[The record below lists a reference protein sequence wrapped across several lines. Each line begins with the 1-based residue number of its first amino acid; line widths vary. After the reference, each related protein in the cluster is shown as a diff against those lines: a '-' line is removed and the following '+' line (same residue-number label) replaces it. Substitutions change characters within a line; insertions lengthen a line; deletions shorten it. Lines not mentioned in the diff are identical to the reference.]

1 MFTASLLLA
10 LQIASPQ
17 AGAQERQAIKDLVE
31 VEIHSPAE
39 HALLLDLCSDVDD
52 HHGFGLHGHAVV
64 YATDAEQ
71 ALLTE
76 RGFEFEVEIE
86 DLASFYEERARLSQ
100 GRMSVGSMGGFRT
113 LSEIHQEMD
122 RLAAA
127 HPTLVS
133 QKFSIGQSLQGR
145 EIYAMRISTSPST
158 HDPAKP
164 VAWFDALHHAREP
177 MGGESLLQFANHL
190 ATNFGVDDAVT
201 RIVETRNVLLIPC
214 VNPDGYEYNRQTNP
228 NGGGMWRKNRRG
240 GYGVDLNRN
249 YAHEWGSQWGG
260 SSGSQGSETYR
271 GSAPF
276 SEPETQAI
284 RDLLALQVPGM
295 SVSAHTYSDL
305 WIYPWGYD
313 TVFTTEN
320 QQFRNWSAEQTE
332 ANGWVYG
339 TAWEVLYTANGVSV
353 DYQYDE
359 HGTYAFTPEIGNN
372 GDGFWPDPNRIPA
385 LTADSIPPYMLV
397 AQWTGSWAD
406 LIDLSWTEISGNGD
420 AYPEPGESWAVQP
433 VVRNYGAITLLG
445 TATLG
450 SSNGLIT
457 VTSGA
462 SSMNIGQQASQALSA
477 FTVSFD
483 AALEVGELYSLDLS
497 LDYEGHADLQSIDFQ
512 LGRPRVLFADDM
524 QSDTGWTSNNNTNW
538 SWERADPQQT
548 TTGGQIAQPNNDNPN
563 GSGTLAW
570 VTGAS
575 AGGSV
580 GTNDVDGTARL
591 TSPRFAAGEFDR
603 VELEY
608 ARWFANLPGSAQDDE
623 MLVEVSNDDGASWT
637 QLETTAN
644 ANSWQTHSFRLEN
657 FVALTDTMRLR
668 VTVADEPNNDITEGL
683 IDDLQLSTYSELP
696 TLGTLGQAQIG
707 QPINLYFDGTP
718 NRNWTLVY
726 SFQRTAGQTVG
737 GVEGKFYMGNYKILQ
752 SGTLDGQGR
761 ARFTANVPLDAGLV
775 GRTVHLQAVV
785 DYQGSFAA
793 FTNPVSLPIQ

>member
-1 MFTASLLLA
+1 MITASLLLA
-10 LQIASPQ
+10 LQIASQQ
-17 AGAQERQAIKDLVE
+17 AGAEERQPIKDLVE

-39 HALLLDLCSDVDD
+39 HDLLFELCSDVDD

-71 ALLTE
+71 ALLAE
-76 RGFEFEVEIE
+76 RGFDFEVKIE

-100 GRMSVGSMGGFRT
+100 SRMSVGSMGGFRT

-127 HPTLVS
+127 HPSLVS
-133 QKFSIGQSLQGR
+133 AKFSIGQSLQGR
-145 EIYAMRISTSPST
+145 EIYAMRISTTPGT

-164 VAWFDALHHAREP
+164 VAWFDAIHHAREP
-177 MGGESLLQFANHL
+177 MSGESLLQFADHL
-190 ATNFGVDDAVT
+190 ATNYGVDDDVT
-201 RIVETRNVLLIPC
+201 RIVETRNVLFIPC

-228 NGGGMWRKNRRG
+228 NGGGLWRKNRRG
-240 GYGVDLNRN
+240 SYGVDLNRN
-249 YAHEWGSQWGG
+249 YDYEWGGQWSG
-260 SSGSQGSETYR
+260 SSGNQSSETYR
-271 GSAPF
+271 GASPF

-284 RDLLALQVPGM
+284 RDLLATQTPGM

-320 QQFRNWSAEQTE
+320 QQYRNWSIEQT
-332 ANGWVYG
+332 ADNGWVYG
-339 TAWEVLYTANGVSV
+339 TAWEVLYTANGVSD
-353 DYQYDE
+353 DYHYGE

-385 LTADSIPPYMLV
+385 LAADAIPPYMLV

-406 LIDLSWTEISGNGD
+406 LVDLSWTEISGNGD

-457 VTSGA
+457 VTGGS
-462 SSMNIGQQASQALSA
+462 SSMNIGQQATQALSA
-477 FTVSFD
+477 FTVNFD

-497 LDYEGHADLQSIDFQ
+497 LDYEGYADLQSIDFQ
-512 LGRPRVLFADDM
+512 LGRPRILFADDM
-524 QSDTGWTSNNNTNW
+524 QTDTGWTSNNNTNW

-548 TTGGQIAQPNNDNPN
+548 TTGGQTAQPNNDNPN

-570 VTGAS
+570 VTGAAAGSS
-575 AGGSV
+575 A

-608 ARWFANLPGSAQDDE
+608 ARWFANLPGNAQDDE
-623 MLVEVSNDDGASWT
+623 MVVEVSNDDGASWT
-637 QLETTAN
+637 LLEATPN
-644 ANSWQTHSFRLEN
+644 ANNWQTHSFRLED
-657 FVALTDTMRLR
+657 FVALTDTMRMR

-683 IDDLQLSTYSELP
+683 IDDVQLSTYSNLP
-696 TLGTLGQAQIG
+696 TLGALGRAQIG

-718 NRNWTLVY
+718 NRSWTLVY

-737 GVEGKFYMGNYKILQ
+737 GISGKFYMGTYKILQ

-761 ARFTANVPLDAGLV
+761 ARFTANVPNTAALV
-775 GRTVHLQAVV
+775 GRTVHLQAVI